1 MEQLFGF
8 PEFYPRNSA
17 RESRAVFR
25 AWSRGVSHLVK
36 LTVSIVYRFNNH
48 LKLKI
53 PNLDAQ
59 GNGSMDYIKQIT
71 LLHKE

>member
-25 AWSRGVSHLVK
+25 AWSRKREEDSVRGWKREEDSVRGWK
-36 LTVSIVYRFNNH
+36 ED
-48 LKLKI
+48 K
-53 PNLDAQ
+53 
-59 GNGSMDYIKQIT
+59 GEIK
-71 LLHKE
+71 

>member
-25 AWSRGVSHLVK
+25 AGV
-36 LTVSIVYRFNNH
+36 
-48 LKLKI
+48 
-53 PNLDAQ
+53 
-59 GNGSMDYIKQIT
+59 
-71 LLHKE
+71 LLHQNLLASKSQKGAKFLGGLTPYVDIKNRQ